1 MDCLLPQTRQKLL
14 SLSLFFFPRS
24 HGQTAWR
31 GKTCNF
37 TICILS
43 SLPRKMHFC
52 FTVLP
57 FCELSQSW
65 REQKCGKSIFQLW
78 TQPWRWL
85 FCANEKW
92 HKHPTAAYFDLAG
105 KKIARKK
112 YKKCILSTATSDTNV
127 YCTTASG
134 LWPLYTYSSLS
145 HVYYTPGLGENW
157 RKKTY

>member
-1 MDCLLPQTRQKLL
+1 MLDGYCLLTAAAAIITSQFQKAKQESRVLGRCSDMMPHWNGCNTNL
-14 SLSLFFFPRS
+14 HDRNAVRIRWTACCLRRDRNCSFLSLFFFPRS

-57 FCELSQSW
+57 FSELSQSW

-92 HKHPTAAYFDLAG
+92 HKHPTAAYLDPAG
-105 KKIARKK
+105 KK
-112 YKKCILSTATSDTNV
+112 
-127 YCTTASG
+127 
-134 LWPLYTYSSLS
+134 
-145 HVYYTPGLGENW
+145 
-157 RKKTY
+157 